1 MTSRLRIAFGLSI
14 VAAVTL
20 MLELLLIRAFD
31 AMMNAEM
38 SHMIITCA
46 MFSFGLSGVYASLR
60 PLPLGVDPQ
69 RYIAKLAIGFGVF
82 ALLLLPLLNLNP
94 FNYSELTSN
103 MRVEAVYFAVM
114 YVTLMV
120 PFLLSGLI
128 FTTVFSTYA
137 SQIRTLYA
145 FDLCGAAIG
154 SVVFIPFLPRLG
166 PGGLLFYT
174 LALSLIAAVL
184 FFGKLGRAQQ
194 GLLALAVV
202 AAVIPLTHQ
211 GYFEFSDHEDKREV
225 MWAKEHGL
233 LEMTR
238 WDPVA
243 KVEVVRPRP
252 KKGYT
257 YIKRKNGDSY
267 ELFKH
272 VAYDGGEQSSR
283 LYHFDGDLVRLRADL
298 ERNPSLFVNNFWN
311 RSVAAS
317 HWLRADKQSDVAI
330 IGSAAGQETKAALLY
345 NPRSVEA
352 VEMVNAVVQ
361 LASHEYSDYIGNIFK
376 DPRVHLHVG
385 EGRTFLRGTDKRF
398 DIIQIFSNHTSS
410 SMAAGGGAGRGVLLQ
425 TVEAYQEYFSR
436 LKPDGILQ
444 INSHIYPR
452 LVTTAAR
459 AWKLSGKDDFRKHV
473 IVYERPGMDMIPLV
487 LFKMSPWTPE
497 EVDKLNGF
505 MLSDGGG
512 GSRNVFRLVED
523 PLHPEASF
531 LSNEFYSGALPA
543 DLVERVPYRIT
554 APTDDRPYFNFLRKK
569 LRTEEPDP
577 KNFVSVAIASALNSQ
592 LTDKGQAG
600 TLPLNIPL
608 DLAHFIV
615 SGAVGLLFAVLF
627 VVVPLFFASAG
638 RKRWAGEFTSLFY
651 FSCLGIGFIIVELT
665 LVPIFMKL
673 IGVPLYTY
681 SAVIF
686 TMLAAAGI
694 GSNAAETLKI
704 STTNRWW
711 LPYVG
716 TVGCGALLLLTYG
729 TVFEL
734 FLSSPSALRILI
746 AALMIFPLSFFMGMC
761 FPLGILAIENKP
773 RGAIAWAWGMN
784 GLFTTIGGLGAALLS
799 MFWGLRFTLL
809 VAFGIYV
816 LAGLAFNRL
825 RRFADA
831 PGDVESE
838 PAPNGEAQPKEVESG
853 MTPA

>member
-1 MTSRLRIAFGLSI
+1 MASRLRIAFGLAI
-14 VAAVTL
+14 IAAVTL

-60 PLPLGVDPQ
+60 PLPVGTDPE
-69 RYIAKLAIGFGVF
+69 RYIAKLAVWFGVF

-94 FNYSELTSN
+94 FNYSNLTSN

-114 YVTLMV
+114 YVTLMI

-137 SQIRTLYA
+137 SQIRTLYC

-154 SVVFIPFLPRLG
+154 SVVFVPFVPRLG

-174 LALSLIAAVL
+174 LALSLLAAVL
-184 FFGKLGRAQQ
+184 FVGKFGRAQQ
-194 GLLALAVV
+194 GLVALALV
-202 AAVIPLTHQ
+202 AAVVPIVHS

-225 MWAKEHGL
+225 MWAKNNGL

-252 KKGYT
+252 KKDYT
-257 YIKRKNGDSY
+257 FIKRKNGDPY

-283 LYHFDGDLVRLRADL
+283 LYHFDGDLVRMRADL
-298 ERNPSLFVNNFWN
+298 EKNPKLFVNNFWN

-317 HWLRADKQSDVAI
+317 HWLRADQQSDVAI

-352 VEMVNAVVQ
+352 VEMVSAVVQ
-361 LASHEYSDYIGNIFK
+361 LATHEYSDYIGNIFK

-385 EGRTFLRGTDKRF
+385 EGRTFLRSANKSF

-425 TVEAYQEYFSR
+425 TVEAYGEYFSR

-452 LVTTAAR
+452 LVATAAR
-459 AWKLSGKDDFRKHV
+459 AWKLSGRSDFRKHV
-473 IVYERPGMDMIPLV
+473 IVYERPGMDMIPLL
-487 LFKMSPWTPE
+487 LFKMSPWTAE

-505 MLSDGGG
+505 MLRPSGRGNRDT
-512 GSRNVFRLVED
+512 FHLVED
-523 PLHPEASF
+523 PLHPEQSV
-531 LSNEFYSGALPA
+531 LSNDFYTGSLPPE
-543 DLVERVPYRIT
+543 LVERVPYRIT
-554 APTDDRPYFNFLRKK
+554 PPTDDRPYFNFLRKK
-569 LRTEEPDP
+569 LRAEQVDP
-577 KNFVSVAIASALNSQ
+577 NNFVSVSIADALNSQ
-592 LTDKGQAG
+592 MSDKGKYGA
-600 TLPLNIPL
+600 LPLGIPL

-615 SGAVGLLFAVLF
+615 SGAVGLLFAILF
-627 VVVPLFFASAG
+627 VVVPLFFAASG

-651 FSCLGIGFIIVELT
+651 FSCLGIGFIIIELT
-665 LVPIFMKL
+665 LVPIFIKL

-694 GSNAAETLKI
+694 GSNAANALKI
-704 STTNRWW
+704 SANHRWW
-711 LPYVG
+711 VPYVG
-716 TVGCGALLLLTYG
+716 TVALGALLLLTYRA
-729 TVFEL
+729 VFEQ
-734 FLSSPSALRILI
+734 FLATPIALRII
-746 AALMIFPLSFFMGMC
+746 VAAIMIFPLSFFMGMC

-825 RRFADA
+825 RRFAETSNA
-831 PGDVESE
+831 ETESPSVATE
-838 PAPNGEAQPKEVESG
+838 LESAQSG
-853 MTPA
+853 IAGA